1 MRLLRLVPQRWQK
14 LAHEALKFGTV
25 GGLNLVINYAVFN
38 ALALTIFQN
47 GQLKATVVAM
57 IVSTISA
64 YFMNRHWTYNDRPKS
79 AMHRETALFVLVN
92 AAGLV
97 IELGILGLAKYGFDI
112 HGLLALNVAKTIG
125 LGLATIFRFWAYRT
139 LVFRPAPATTTSAA
153 SVPAQHEPIDADALA
168 SFDPVAELA
177 EVVSEY
183 EYEASTTAHRR

>member
-47 GQLKATVVAM
+47 GQLKATVIAM

-125 LGLATIFRFWAYRT
+125 LGLATVFRFWAYRT
-139 LVFRPAPATTTSAA
+139 LVFRPAPAVAKGPA
-153 SVPAQHEPIDADALA
+153 SVPAQHEPIDAEALA

>member
-79 AMHRETALFVLVN
+79 AMHRETALFVLVQ
-92 AAGLV
+92 
-97 IELGILGLAKYGFDI
+97 
-112 HGLLALNVAKTIG
+112 TC
-125 LGLATIFRFWAYRT
+125 W
-139 LVFRPAPATTTSAA
+139 PA
-153 SVPAQHEPIDADALA
+153 
-168 SFDPVAELA
+168 
-177 EVVSEY
+177 VSEIS
-183 EYEASTTAHRR
+183 EPDETIPSGASDPRSATRSVFPDGVT

>member
-139 LVFRPAPATTTSAA
+139 LVFRPAPATTTSPA

>member
-14 LAHEALKFGTV
+14 LVHEALKFGIV

-125 LGLATIFRFWAYRT
+125 LGLATVFRFWAYRT
-139 LVFRPAPATTTSAA
+139 FVFRPAPAAA
-153 SVPAQHEPIDADALA
+153 PATVPGQHEPIDAEALA

-183 EYEASTTAHRR
+183 EASTTAHRR

>member
-92 AAGLV
+92 AVGLV

-125 LGLATIFRFWAYRT
+125 LGLATVFRFWAYRT
-139 LVFRPAPATTTSAA
+139 LVFRPAPAVATSPA
-153 SVPAQHEPIDADALA
+153 SVPAQHEPIDAQALA

-183 EYEASTTAHRR
+183 EYEASTSAQRR